1 MIYTYEDYQTM
12 GKSLTFA
19 EMAVLHKKIVEEVR
33 NDEEALV
40 FYQELYE
47 AAVKYMESRSNWFR
61 LSREEK
67 MENDKIRTSR
77 HDMFIVKLNQLY
89 RYLLMTGRKAVWRE
103 ELGEEQDPESR
114 MRIGD
119 FACYLVFIESLNAR

>member
-19 EMAVLHKKIVEEVR
+19 EMAILHKKMVFEIGT
-33 NDEEALV
+33 DKEALV

-47 AAVKYMESRSNWFR
+47 AAVKYMESRSNWLRF
-61 LSREEK
+61 SREEK

-89 RYLLMTGRKAVWRE
+89 RYLLMTGRKAVWRK

-114 MRIGD
+114 KRIGD